1 MLSSSNRNKEKKR
14 KGKKRKGKEKR
25 QSYLF
30 APQSQSKFTI
40 QFSRALLRRELE
52 LFKVELR
59 VVGSIG

>member
-1 MLSSSNRNKEKKR
+1 MLSSSNRNKEKE
-14 KGKKRKGKEKR
+14 RKGKEKR